1 MESHE
6 YYMKRALDL
15 AERAYSLG
23 EAPVGAVIVKDS
35 TGEIVGEGYN
45 LRESA
50 KSPLAHAE
58 IMAIDEA
65 SKTLGGWRLIGCT
78 MYVTLEPCPM
88 CAGAII
94 NSRLPRVVYGASDPK
109 AGSLSSVINLF
120 ELPYNHKP
128 EVISG
133 VLAEECSEILSKFF
147 KTLRKCAERR
157 KKAPLSRGAGSHEV
171 AD

>member
-1 MESHE
+1 MTHE
-6 YYMKRALDL
+6 YYMNCALKL

-23 EAPVGAVIVKDS
+23 ETPVGAVIVKDS

-58 IMAIDEA
+58 IMAIDAA
-65 SKTLGGWRLIGCT
+65 SKALGGWRLIGCT

-120 ELPYNHKP
+120 DLPYNHKP

-133 VLAEECSEILSKFF
+133 VLKDECSEILSRFF
-147 KTLRKCAERR
+147 RELRKN
-157 KKAPLSRGAGSHEV
+157 KPTS
-171 AD
+171 

>member
-1 MESHE
+1 MENHE
-6 YYMKRALDL
+6 YYMKCALEL

-23 EAPVGAVIVKDS
+23 ETPVGAIIVKDA
-35 TGEIVGEGYN
+35 TGEIVGNGYN

-65 SKTLGGWRLIGCT
+65 SKALGGWRLIGCT

-94 NSRLPRVVYGASDPK
+94 NSRLPRVVYGATDPK

-120 ELPYNHKP
+120 DLPYNHKP
-128 EVISG
+128 EVISE
-133 VLAEECSEILSKFF
+133 VMAEECSEILSKFF
-147 KTLRKCAERR
+147 RELRR
-157 KKAPLSRGAGSHEV
+157 K
-171 AD
+171 

>member
-6 YYMKRALDL
+6 YYMKCALDL

-23 EAPVGAVIVKDS
+23 EAPVGAVIVKDA

-94 NSRLPRVVYGASDPK
+94 NSRLPRVVYGATDPK
-109 AGSLSSVINLF
+109 SGSLESVINLF
-120 ELPYNHKP
+120 DLPYNHKP

-133 VLAEECSEILSKFF
+133 VLAEECSEILSRFF
-147 KTLRKCAERR
+147 RELRRR
-157 KKAPLSRGAGSHEV
+157 
-171 AD
+171 

>member
-1 MESHE
+1 MENHE

-23 EAPVGAVIVKDS
+23 ETPVGAVIVKDS

-50 KSPLAHAE
+50 KSPIAHAE

-133 VLAEECSEILSKFF
+133 VLAEECSGILSRFF
-147 KTLRKCAERR
+147 AELRS
-157 KKAPLSRGAGSHEV
+157 KKMAPLDKGSALV
-171 AD
+171 QRS

>member
-1 MESHE
+1 MENHE

-15 AERAYSLG
+15 AERAYSLS
-23 EAPVGAVIVKDS
+23 ETPVGAVIVKDS

-133 VLAEECSEILSKFF
+133 VLADECSEILSRFF
-147 KTLRKCAERR
+147 AELRRR
-157 KKAPLSRGAGSHEV
+157 
-171 AD
+171 

>member
-1 MESHE
+1 MEHE
-6 YYMKRALDL
+6 YYMRRALEL

-23 EAPVGAVIVKDS
+23 EAPVGAVIVKDA

-94 NSRLPRVVYGASDPK
+94 NSRLPRVVYGATDPK
-109 AGSLSSVINLF
+109 AGSLESVINLF
-120 ELPYNHKP
+120 DLPYNHKP
-128 EVISG
+128 EVVSG
-133 VLAEECSEILSKFF
+133 VLAEECSGILSRFF
-147 KTLRKCAERR
+147 RNLRECAERR
-157 KKAPLSRGAGSHEV
+157 KKAPLIKGSCR
-171 AD
+171 AKRD

>member
-6 YYMKRALDL
+6 YYMKCALKL

-23 EAPVGAVIVKDS
+23 ETPVGAVIVKDA

-58 IMAIDEA
+58 IMAIDGA
-65 SKTLGGWRLIGCT
+65 SKTLGGWRLFGCT
-78 MYVTLEPCPM
+78 MYLTLEPCPM

-94 NSRLPRVVYGASDPK
+94 NSRLPRVVYGATDPK
-109 AGSLSSVINLF
+109 AGSVESVINLF
-120 ELPYNHKP
+120 DLPYNHKP
-128 EVISG
+128 EVIPG
-133 VLAEECSEILSKFF
+133 VLAEECSGILSRFF
-147 KTLRKCAERR
+147 KSLRD
-157 KKAPLSRGAGSHEV
+157 KKASPSSQMQTWGGGPPA
-171 AD
+171 

>member
-6 YYMKRALDL
+6 YYMKCALKL

-23 EAPVGAVIVKDS
+23 ETPVGAVIVKDA

-58 IMAIDEA
+58 IMAIDGA

-94 NSRLPRVVYGASDPK
+94 NSRLPRVVYGATDPK
-109 AGSLSSVINLF
+109 AGSVESVINLF
-120 ELPYNHKP
+120 DLPYNHKP
-128 EVISG
+128 EVIPG
-133 VLAEECSEILSKFF
+133 VLADECSGILSGFF
-147 KTLRKCAERR
+147 RSLRD
-157 KKAPLSRGAGSHEV
+157 KKASPSSQMQTWGGRPPA
-171 AD
+171 